1 MSYRI
6 SGPWRFSRDDWAHGH
21 HIVVEVADLVDHR
34 GRVYEQGAYHVKLD
48 GKVLRTFKGETAW
61 GDADSLVGDTRYRI
75 MREGIA
81 S

>member
-6 SGPWRFSRDDWAHGH
+6 SGPWRFLYDDWVHGR
-21 HIVVEVADLVDHR
+21 HIVVEATDLVDHR
-34 GRVYEQGAYHVKLD
+34 GRVYDEGAYHVKLD

-61 GDADSLVGDTRYRI
+61 MSADRLVRDTRYRI